1 MTSENDALLANVAA
15 NPGDDLAR
23 LVYADWL
30 EERGGEA
37 EAARAEFIRLQITRS
52 EQRMT
57 LEPSDL
63 ELGYL
68 HQFREQWHPDWPRN
82 WHQAVDY
89 DRGFPYNLSVD
100 LGVGSKTPAALA
112 PLVSGVLELETLQSL
127 TITAGVIDPP
137 RELSPILEEWGNTS
151 RIKVLDLNVEWTGYT
166 GIAEPQLWPGLRKVT
181 FHGDSLNL
189 FSPTFLKR
197 QWRGVTDLTI
207 SRRWDGAELDHLLS
221 EDIFLD
227 AVELDISISS
237 PVARTLTARRSA
249 ILDRARR
256 LTLYL
261 PFGELDNAVDVITSD
276 RGEFHAAELRV
287 SGSDQD
293 CQRLTNCILSQPRG
307 RIRVLAL
314 EQFVSRMGAN
324 SVLSTTA
331 ADAFVQALIESPVFA
346 GLEHLDLESSPLSPG
361 TTRRLIEAAA
371 EVGILRLAVPLHCG
385 EGAFGQ
391 FLNESRCFDRFTYF
405 SLPAGYRFF
414 DGLRPLANRLGPRIC
429 RDMTANYF
437 AAQRRW
443 NPL

>member
-1 MTSENDALLANVAA
+1 MTSEHEALLANVAA
-15 NPGDDLAR
+15 NPDDDLAR

-30 EERGGEA
+30 QERGGEA

-52 EQRMT
+52 KQRMT

-63 ELGYL
+63 EVGYL

-82 WHQAVDY
+82 WHQAVEY
-89 DRGFPYNLSVD
+89 DRGFPYNLSID
-100 LGVGSKTPAALA
+100 LGVGSTTHAALT

-127 TITAGVIDPP
+127 TITAGVTDPP
-137 RELSPILEEWGNTS
+137 RDLSPILEGWGNTS
-151 RIKVLDLNVEWTGYT
+151 RIEVLDVNVEWTGYT

-189 FSPTFLKR
+189 FTPTYLKR
-197 QWRGVTDLTI
+197 KWRGVTDLTI

-227 AVELDISISS
+227 ATDLDISITS
-237 PVARTLTARRSA
+237 PLAESLTARRSA
-249 ILDRARR
+249 ILDRAKR

-261 PFGELDNAVDVITSD
+261 PYGELDNAVEVITSD

-287 SGSDQD
+287 RGSDQD
-293 CQRLTNCILSQPRG
+293 CQRLTDCILSQTRG
-307 RIRVLAL
+307 RVKVLAL
-314 EQFVSRMGAN
+314 GQFVSRRGAN
-324 SVLSTTA
+324 
-331 ADAFVQALIESPVFA
+331 AFVKALIESPVFA

-371 EVGILRLAVPLHCG
+371 EVGIRRLAVPLHSG

-391 FLNESRCFDRFTYF
+391 FLNESQCFDRFTYF
-405 SLPAGYRFF
+405 SLPTGYRFF
-414 DGLRPLANRLGPRIC
+414 DGLRPFANRLGPRVC